1 VVAPFLP
8 NAEKVAAVRAAMP
21 ALDAGI
27 YLNTGS
33 AGPLPAE
40 TVAAMRQLEDR
51 ELAAGRSHEHDWE
64 DAVVRMAEARA
75 AAAAVIGAPL
85 DAVALTHST
94 TDGLNAVAWAIDWR
108 PGDRAV
114 TTNHEHPALLG
125 PLARLRERR
134 GVDVSIVDVGDGG
147 DDDRTLEA
155 IERVLAAGTRLVAL
169 SHVLWTTGAVL
180 PVARIAALAHAAGVL
195 VLVDGAQAAGAIP
208 VNVDDLGVDAYAFP
222 AHKWLLGPLG
232 MGALYVAPASGARL
246 ESTFAGHPTHS
257 SLDADARGLPWPD
270 ARRFEW
276 SNLHGPSVVG
286 FARSCGW
293 LSMFVGLG
301 WWHAR
306 GAELAGHLADRLRAI
321 EGVELVTP
329 REQMATLVTF
339 RIGGWSAQTAVAE
352 LGSRAFAIVRTL
364 PALDAVRASVGAF
377 NTEDELER
385 FVRVVA
391 LLAAH
396 TPETLPSRR
405 LTILGVDA

>member
-1 VVAPFLP
+1 MSRISRSGLVL
-8 NAEKVAAVRAAMP
+8 
-21 ALDAGI
+21 
-27 YLNTGS
+27 S
-33 AGPLPAE
+33 A
-40 TVAAMRQLEDR
+40 
-51 ELAAGRSHEHDWE
+51 
-64 DAVVRMAEARA
+64 
-75 AAAAVIGAPL
+75 
-85 DAVALTHST
+85 
-94 TDGLNAVAWAIDWR
+94 
-108 PGDRAV
+108 
-114 TTNHEHPALLG
+114 
-125 PLARLRERR
+125 
-134 GVDVSIVDVGDGG
+134 
-147 DDDRTLEA
+147 
-155 IERVLAAGTRLVAL
+155 LVAL
-169 SHVLWTTGAVL
+169 L
-180 PVARIAALAHAAGVL
+180 PVALAAQTAEERAVSEVLDELHDAASDADFARYFGLFSADGIFLGTDATEHWTVEEFMAYARPVFDRGLGWTYVPRTRHVYLSPDRDTAWFDELLDNASLGETRGTGVL

-339 RIGGWSAQTAVAE
+339 RIGGWSAQTAVPE